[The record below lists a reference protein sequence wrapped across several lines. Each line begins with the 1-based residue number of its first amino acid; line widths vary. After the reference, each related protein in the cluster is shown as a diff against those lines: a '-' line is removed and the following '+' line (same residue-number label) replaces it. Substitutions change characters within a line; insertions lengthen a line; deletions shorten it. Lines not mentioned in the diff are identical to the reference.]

1 MDNSVIN
8 IGNNISLIKRDSTLT
23 DYRIIIIDNKISG
36 YININKFNAYWG
48 PSSTIDISLNENQRN
63 KGYGYKI
70 LKKYLQYILINTD
83 IKEITNIITDKDS
96 ETQLIRDQKIGE
108 NQEKT
113 INARTDLT
121 DKEKAT
127 LIDNLLIELGKSQ
140 VSHIEKNTPSRKL
153 HEKLGF
159 KKIENGPFVGF
170 TIKKEEFLAHNYPYT
185 TGEKDNE
192 QIINLL
198 LYKAPIVI
206 RLNDIKDVETKQQIK
221 SSMPIKYL
229 EDSEIIDAAKLYNQK
244 DMRAN

>member
-83 IKEITNIITDKDS
+83 IKEITNIITEKDS

-113 INARTDLT
+113 I
-121 DKEKAT
+121 
-127 LIDNLLIELGKSQ
+127 
-140 VSHIEKNTPSRKL
+140 
-153 HEKLGF
+153 
-159 KKIENGPFVGF
+159 
-170 TIKKEEFLAHNYPYT
+170 
-185 TGEKDNE
+185 
-192 QIINLL
+192 
-198 LYKAPIVI
+198 
-206 RLNDIKDVETKQQIK
+206 
-221 SSMPIKYL
+221 
-229 EDSEIIDAAKLYNQK
+229 
-244 DMRAN
+244 